1 MGNMNHGQPIQPV
14 SEDMGAEADDEEGEE
29 ESEEEDT
36 DEEGM
41 YGPQESQED
50 EISDDIEDE
59 AATDQWAS
67 HPQHANSG
75 TQYRQP
81 GKN

>member
-41 YGPQESQED
+41 YGP
-50 EISDDIEDE
+50 
-59 AATDQWAS
+59 
-67 HPQHANSG
+67 
-75 TQYRQP
+75 
-81 GKN
+81 